1 MLFLTMFLREDIS
14 EGSGP
19 GSVPTRGSVGVP
31 LVNVKQIHNTTR
43 PRRYRVSVL
52 TPVSQIDR
60 WLRREPRCE
69 ISAIRRVVFEARV
82 FLVSRSIPG

>member
-1 MLFLTMFLREDIS
+1 MAVD
-14 EGSGP
+14 
-19 GSVPTRGSVGVP
+19 RGQYRHAVASGVP

-69 ISAIRRVVFEARV
+69 ISAIRRGVFEARV